1 MITNDGPAVAIAVAT
16 MIAHDGRVVARRA
29 TTVTAAAMVAHDR
42 RVVARRATTVA
53 AAAMVASFGTVV
65 SPSLRELGGNTYA
78 GKSSKDGDDA
88 HGSVMCSA

>member
-1 MITNDGPAVAIAVAT
+1 
-16 MIAHDGRVVARRA
+16 
-29 TTVTAAAMVAHDR
+29 
-42 RVVARRATTVA
+42 
-53 AAAMVASFGTVV
+53 MVASFGTVV